1 MKVIEI
7 DIEILSGTPVFCGT
21 RVPVKNL
28 IDFISEGFGIDEFL
42 EEFPTVERKQV
53 QMVLELFNRIISN
66 YNEVLYEN
74 FA

>member
-1 MKVIEI
+1 MKVIET

-28 IDFISEGFGIDEFL
+28 IDFISEGFSIEEFL
-42 EEFPTVERKQV
+42 EEFPTVKREQV
-53 QMVLELFNRIISN
+53 LLVLDLFNQIIIN
-66 YNEVLYEN
+66 YNDVLYEN